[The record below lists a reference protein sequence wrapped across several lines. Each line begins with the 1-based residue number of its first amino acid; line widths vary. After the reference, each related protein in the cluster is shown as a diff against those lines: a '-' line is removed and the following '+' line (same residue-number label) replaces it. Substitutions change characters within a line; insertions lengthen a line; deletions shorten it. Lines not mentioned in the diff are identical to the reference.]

1 MNDWTKVLGALGVG
15 IPEPLL
21 PSAGLDHGAW
31 AVVACD
37 QYSSEREYWERVRK
51 NIGDKPSTLN
61 LIFPECYL
69 DVRTPGKE
77 SKRFIGP

>member
-37 QYSSEREYWERVRK
+37 QYSSEREYWERVEEKYRRQAFH
-51 NIGDKPSTLN
+51 IEFDFSRMLFG
-61 LIFPECYL
+61 
-69 DVRTPGKE
+69 R
-77 SKRFIGP
+77 